1 VESEKSKILIA
12 EDEPDLLSIMD
23 GLLSPHFD
31 VVLAKDGFEAKKL
44 IESHNFL
51 FLILDIHLPDLSGL
65 ELCQWIIDSDNALK
79 PHIVITSGDNS
90 QSTITAAYELNID
103 DYIVKPISPLLFVQR
118 MQRLERDVLDHENL
132 ESQRNASQNIAQ
144 TAMQQA
150 SEYGSALE
158 LISRLNSITNSQQL
172 AKEVATYMKT
182 KGYYSA
188 VQLRSSDEIVTFD
201 IDFETCTENEL
212 RVFKVLHDQGRI
224 FSFGRRSMFNDDH
237 VSLLIKNM
245 PSMDSHSYGFLVDVA
260 AKIIP
265 AINNRFVSLCNES
278 AIATS
283 IDTLSSAIELVSSG
297 LVAMELEKQ
306 QILEEIIA
314 HISASFHTLELNEIQ
329 ESFFVTLIEQ
339 KLTQKTVDNKFIHLR
354 DTLDNCLVSVKESQ
368 KMSKLAEQ
376 APLADYQ
383 DVELF

>member
-1 VESEKSKILIA
+1 VELQKSKILIA

-23 GLLSPHFD
+23 SLLSPHFD
-31 VVLAKDGFEAKKL
+31 VVLAEDGFKAKEL
-44 IESHNFL
+44 IKSHDFL
-51 FLILDIHLPDLSGL
+51 FLILDIHLPNLTGL
-65 ELCQWIIDSDNALK
+65 ELCQWIKGSQNMLK

-90 QSTITAAYELNID
+90 QATVTAAYELNID

-118 MQRLERDVLDHENL
+118 MQRLERDILDHDNL
-132 ESQRNASQNIAQ
+132 ENQRNASQNIAQ

-188 VQLRSSDEIVTFD
+188 VQLRSSDELVTFD

-278 AIATS
+278 AIAKS

-354 DTLDNCLVSVKESQ
+354 DTLDNCLISVKESQ

>member
-1 VESEKSKILIA
+1 MELQKSKILIA

-23 GLLSPHFD
+23 SLLSPHFD
-31 VVLAKDGFEAKKL
+31 VVLAEDGFKAKEL
-44 IESHNFL
+44 IKSHDFL
-51 FLILDIHLPDLSGL
+51 FLILDIHLPNLTGL
-65 ELCQWIIDSDNALK
+65 ELCQWIKSSQNMLK

-90 QSTITAAYELNID
+90 QATVTAAYELNID

-118 MQRLERDVLDHENL
+118 MQRLERDILDHENL
-132 ESQRNASQNIAQ
+132 QSQRNASQNIAQ

-188 VQLRSSDEIVTFD
+188 VQLRSSDELVTFD

-278 AIATS
+278 AIAKS

-354 DTLDNCLVSVKESQ
+354 DTLDNCLISVKESQ

>member
-1 VESEKSKILIA
+1 VELQKSKILIA

-23 GLLSPHFD
+23 SLLSPHFD
-31 VVLAKDGFEAKKL
+31 VVLAEDGFKAKEL
-44 IESHNFL
+44 IKSHDFL
-51 FLILDIHLPDLSGL
+51 FLILDIHLPNLTGL
-65 ELCQWIIDSDNALK
+65 ELCQWIKGSQNMLK

-90 QSTITAAYELNID
+90 QATVTAAYELNID

-118 MQRLERDVLDHENL
+118 MQRLERDILDHDNL
-132 ESQRNASQNIAQ
+132 ENQRNASQNIAQ

-188 VQLRSSDEIVTFD
+188 VQLRSSDELVTFD

-278 AIATS
+278 AIAKS

-339 KLTQKTVDNKFIHLR
+339 KLTQKTVDNKFIQLR
-354 DTLDNCLVSVKESQ
+354 DTLDNCLISVKESQ